1 MRGRL
6 ECCED
11 LRVNR
16 DVEVAF
22 HGLLGVSN
30 LHLLQYPFTERLAD
44 DAVGDVTDPL
54 LGQLR
59 ELLLDGH
66 VPLELEVVAPLSQD
80 RLEVEA
86 LVLRDGEVAEGS
98 GADITE
104 RGLVFDAF
112 AYRLRP
118 MAMSL
123 RK

>member
-22 HGLLGVSN
+22 HGLLLVSN
-30 LHLLQYPFTERLAD
+30 LHLLQYPFTEWLAD
-44 DAVGDVTDPL
+44 DAVGDVTDPF

-59 ELLLDGH
+59 ELLLNGH
-66 VPLELEVVAPLSQD
+66 VLLELDVVAPLSQD
-80 RLEVEA
+80 RLEIEA
-86 LVLRDGEVAEGS
+86 LVLRDGEVAES
-98 GADITE
+98 SRADKTG
-104 RGLVFDAF
+104 RRLVFDAF

-118 MAMSL
+118 MARSL

>member
-22 HGLLGVSN
+22 HGLLLVSN
-30 LHLLQYPFTERLAD
+30 LHLFQYPFTERLAD

-66 VPLELEVVAPLSQD
+66 VPLELDVVAPLIQD
-80 RLEVEA
+80 RLEIEA
-86 LVLRDGEVAEGS
+86 LVLRDGEVAES
-98 GADITE
+98 SRADKTE
-104 RGLVFDAF
+104 RRLEFGVV

-118 MAMSL
+118 LTMSL